1 MSSNLPT
8 KKQRFEQQDIV
19 NSAREIE
26 EFEYQLE
33 SDASLDL
40 IKYEFN
46 LIELPFFTK
55 DKKVRENVSR
65 RYIFSEN
72 ESMLLTPSAKDGVIS
87 HKILQEFDEKIFY
100 GILRLAREQKSG
112 KIITDYYSLAK
123 ISGVDYH
130 RFLERI
136 KDSVERLS
144 EVDIE
149 FNNLFYDAR
158 FKRKVKGK
166 DHFRLLQRAR
176 IYKFDDIVDLNSD
189 IDLDESERETCKK
202 YFFKR
207 RMSEI
212 LILELANHIYSNMA
226 NKGFLAF
233 SHSNLLLIDNSTARK
248 LYVLITKWHGYDLK
262 NAAKS
267 NSLIRDCKF
276 IASRIPL
283 SWQTSTNIRD
293 SIDSIESAAEIL
305 KSQSLI
311 KDYVL
316 TKTKPLSDSVIE
328 FVFYPSNDV
337 ISKYNVLAAS
347 QITGQEDSRI
357 VRINDEMQATIFD
370 IASAAADVENLF
382 REIPEAERTESLKK
396 LLEKFATKGSS
407 YIKSNILYTNA
418 NCPENYPGY
427 LARAL
432 AEDYA
437 ATEREKAELKA
448 KREKEKKER
457 ETAAAAAEKAR
468 KEELQRRAVEKYE
481 SMTEEEKAALFAE
494 LQKNKNAF
502 KLGMGLF
509 NNDISQLAISKI
521 YTDLE
526 KTKPAN

>member
-1 MSSNLPT
+1 MSNNLPK
-8 KKQRFEQQDIV
+8 KKQRFEQQDII

-33 SDASLDL
+33 SDADL

-158 FKRKVKGK
+158 FRRKVKGK

-262 NAAKS
+262 NVAES

-305 KSQSLI
+305 KSQNLI

-347 QITGQEDSRI
+347 QITGQENSRI
-357 VRINDEMQATIFD
+357 VRINDEKQATIFD
-370 IASAAADVENLF
+370 MVPTADVENLF
-382 REIPEAERTESLKK
+382 REVPEAERTESVKK
-396 LLEKFATKGSS
+396 LLEKFASKGSD

-427 LARAL
+427 LSRAL
-432 AEDYA
+432 ADDFA
-437 ATEREKAELKA
+437 AIEREKAELKA
-448 KREKEKKER
+448 KQEKEKKER
-457 ETAAAAAEKAR
+457 EAAAEAAEKAR
-468 KEELQRRAVEKYE
+468 KEELQRKAAEKYNNM
-481 SMTEEEKAALFAE
+481 SEEEKVAFHKE
-494 LQKNKNAF
+494 LRRKPFFDMFLNS
-502 KLGMGLF
+502 LGG
-509 NNDISQLAISKI
+509 DISKAAIFLIASN
-521 YTDLE
+521 LE
-526 KTKPAN
+526 KES